1 MSIQGNLF
9 KACKDCSERAV
20 GCHDICEKYK
30 DARAENERLKA
41 LKYKRNDIIDYI
53 ASTVEK
59 NRESSLR
66 HRLRKRRGFGPRIYK
81 D

>member
-1 MSIQGNLF
+1 MVPSGLF

-30 DARAENERLKA
+30 VARAENERLKS

-53 ASTVEK
+53 ASAVEK
-59 NRESSLR
+59 NRESSLQ